1 MKMIRDHQEYSFQLY
16 WQILQN
22 DTSPIL
28 YYVIIMFLCGP
39 ELV

>member
-1 MKMIRDHQEYSFQLY
+1 MKMLRDHQEYSFPLY
-16 WQILQN
+16 WQIRQN

-28 YYVIIMFLCGP
+28 FYVIIMFLCRP